1 MIFKS
6 ITLQNFRQYKGKHK
20 FEFSIPESDEK
31 NITLLIAAN
40 GVGKT
45 TFLQAFRFCF
55 YGSTSAYL
63 NLPKIQDL
71 ITNTIYDD
79 LKELESSELYV
90 EVEFI
95 HNNTRFVAKRVK
107 KFERRNGKMKD
118 YGEEEFTLTQQ
129 TEFKG
134 EKYLFKP
141 NEAKDKINNIL
152 PAGLSQV
159 FMFDGE
165 RMESDISSREF
176 SRDLKESILAILDI
190 KKYEK
195 LVERI
200 GSPGKKTSV
209 IGILTSRKN
218 SSDEKQYF
226 HVLEKVHNN
235 TNALENE
242 RKFLENWQHEKKKIE
257 NELDMNKELQEKQV
271 DIGKK
276 SERKNSLEREIDTL
290 RDRSKELSSLLIN
303 KSKQLIIY
311 KLLNANKVKYDLLL
325 SKKTRQDDLYMQLHI
340 DTINDILKKE
350 RCICGRPV
358 NHKSE
363 VENHLIHMKSL
374 ALPTESAQYL
384 NLVSQQFYK
393 AEEYDEL
400 FLELKGIK
408 KKIIEIKKDIHDKYQ
423 NVAILKSEIDDFEK
437 KHDSNFQSRINEL
450 TSRRDDLINKI
461 GGLERNI
468 TLREKTLKVLQ
479 RDVDE
484 LTKKNEE
491 NLKIDKYIDKAN
503 DIKNHIEKIKNE
515 RELIAKSILSKK
527 FDEVLNDTIH
537 GNYKVTL
544 DQNYQITIQDLLT
557 NKDATSTLSTGQNII
572 LSLAFIK
579 ALIDSSRDLSTTIK
593 DAEKYGVI
601 MDAALSNLD
610 EKHIERVCRNIL
622 NGMDQLIFLSFKRQ
636 IRDEMFYGI
645 RKHIGKVYIL
655 SKTSETAFESRE
667 LPLEELEQYIHE
679 VEEGE
684 ILYD

>member
-20 FEFSIPESDEK
+20 FEFSIPDNDEK

-79 LKELESSELYV
+79 LKELESTELYV

-95 HNNTRFVAKRVK
+95 HNNTKFVAKRVK
-107 KFERRNGKMKD
+107 NYERRNGKMKD
-118 YGEEEFTLTQQ
+118 FGEEEFTLTQQ

-152 PAGLSQV
+152 PARLSQV

-176 SRDLKESILAILDI
+176 SRDLKESILAILYI

-200 GSPGKKTSV
+200 GSPGKKNSV

-218 SSDEKQYF
+218 SSDDRQYF
-226 HVLEKVHNN
+226 QVLEKVQNN
-235 TNALENE
+235 TTALEKE
-242 RKFLENWQHEKKKIE
+242 RQLIDSFQYEKKKIE
-257 NELDMNKELQEKQV
+257 NELDMNRELQEKQV
-271 DIGKK
+271 EIGNK
-276 SERKNSLEREIDTL
+276 SERKNSLEREIKTL
-290 RDRSKELSSLLIN
+290 EIRKNELSSSLIN

-311 KLLNANKVKYDLLL
+311 KLLNFNKVKYDLLL
-325 SKKTRQDDLYMQLHI
+325 SKKTKQDDLYMQLHI
-340 DTINDILKKE
+340 DTIKDILKKE

-358 NHKSE
+358 NYKSE
-363 VENHLIHMKSL
+363 EENHLIHMKSL
-374 ALPTESAQYL
+374 ALPIESAQYL
-384 NLVSQQFYK
+384 NLVSQQFHK
-393 AEEYDEL
+393 AEEYDDL
-400 FLELKGIK
+400 FFELKDIK
-408 KKIIEIKKDIHDKYQ
+408 SKIIEIKKEVYNKYQ
-423 NVAILKSEIDDFEK
+423 NVAILKSEIVEFEK
-437 KHDSNFQSRINEL
+437 IHGSNFQTKINEL
-450 TSRRDDLINKI
+450 TDRRDDLVEKI
-461 GGLERNI
+461 GELNFKI
-468 TLREKTLKVLQ
+468 ASREKILRTQQ
-479 RDVDE
+479 REVDE

-491 NLKIDKYIDKAN
+491 NLRIDKYIEKAN
-503 DIKNHIEKIKNE
+503 EIKNIIENIKSD
-515 RELIAKSILSKK
+515 REMVAKSILSEK
-527 FDEVLNDTIH
+527 FDAVLNDTIH
-537 GNYKVTL
+537 GNYRVTL

-557 NKDATSTLSTGQNII
+557 KKDATSTLSTGQNII

-579 ALIDSSRDLSTTIK
+579 ALIDSSRDL
-593 DAEKYGVI
+593 
-601 MDAALSNLD
+601 
-610 EKHIERVCRNIL
+610 
-622 NGMDQLIFLSFKRQ
+622 
-636 IRDEMFYGI
+636 
-645 RKHIGKVYIL
+645 
-655 SKTSETAFESRE
+655 
-667 LPLEELEQYIHE
+667 
-679 VEEGE
+679 
-684 ILYD
+684 